1 MIIIING
8 AILIFITNYCSNTF
22 SISYSYLMTI
32 VQDNTLVVIMHISGL
47 LHSCVCLLVEKKIV
61 LSLGVIALHRN
72 ENFVAV
78 FAPVQISVPSSSSSR
93 SNVGFG
99 IFPIK
104 NGSWKDTTGTTAT
117 NVSAFAVKT
126 LGNVR
131 GICTTVDSFNF
142 PTCHQSPPVNR
153 SICPTLYI
161 LPVHIK
167 IHQK

>member
-78 FAPVQISVPSSSSSR
+78 FAPVQISVPYHHHH
-93 SNVGFG
+93 
-99 IFPIK
+99 PHK
-104 NGSWKDTTGTTAT
+104 AT
-117 NVSAFAVKT
+117 WVSGYFLLKMV
-126 LGNVR
+126 LGR
-131 GICTTVDSFNF
+131 
-142 PTCHQSPPVNR
+142 
-153 SICPTLYI
+153 I
-161 LPVHIK
+161 LPVPLQLTCPHSLLK
-167 IHQK
+167 L

>member
-1 MIIIING
+1 
-8 AILIFITNYCSNTF
+8 
-22 SISYSYLMTI
+22 MTI

-142 PTCHQSPPVNR
+142 SHLSPIPTGEQIHLPHA
-153 SICPTLYI
+153 LYFACTYKNT
-161 LPVHIK
+161 PK
-167 IHQK
+167 IIASFS